1 MAQKTGGFIMSSASG
16 QQPHMSKDVLTVGTL
31 AAGRGERRYG
41 VNEFPV
47 DGRPYRLPM
56 WLINGAA
63 EGPTLV
69 VTAGVH
75 AAEYASIAAALE
87 LGRALDPASLSGRA
101 IVVPVLDMPA
111 FSARS
116 IYVCPLD
123 GKNPNRVFPGN
134 PHGTASEQ
142 IADWVFRNVISQ
154 ATYYV
159 DLHGGDLI
167 EALVPFTIFF
177 RSGDKRVD
185 EMSLEIAKVFGI
197 PFLVCSEVRGSTFG
211 AASLAGIPSIL
222 AEAGG
227 QGIWT
232 AEDVRWHTNGL
243 SRLMRHLK
251 MIPGGAPESV
261 PFTLLERFLWLRSDH
276 EGFWYPAVEVNDE
289 VKAGQNLGCVKD
301 CEGHLLQTALSPAD
315 GVVLFLVT
323 SLAINRTDPLLAVGA

>member
-1 MAQKTGGFIMSSASG
+1 
-16 QQPHMSKDVLTVGTL
+16 MSKDGLTVGAL
-31 AAGRGERRYG
+31 SAARGQKTYG

-47 DGRPYRLPM
+47 DARPYRLPM
-56 WLINGAA
+56 WLINGSAA
-63 EGPTLV
+63 GPTLV
-69 VTAGVH
+69 ITAGVH
-75 AAEYASIAAALE
+75 AAEYASIAAALD
-87 LGRALDPASLSGRA
+87 LGRSLDPASLTGRV
-101 IVVPVLDMPA
+101 IVVPVLDVPA
-111 FSARS
+111 LGARS

-134 PHGTASEQ
+134 PRGTASEQ

-154 ATYYV
+154 ANYYV

-185 EMSLEIAKVFGI
+185 DESLEIAKVFGI
-197 PFLVCSEVRGSTFG
+197 RYLVCSEVPGSTFG

-232 AEDVRWHTNGL
+232 PDDVRCHTNGL
-243 SRLMRHLK
+243 TRLMRHLK

-261 PFTLLERFLWLRSDH
+261 PFTLLERFLWLRSDQ
-276 EGFWYPAVEVNDE
+276 EGFWYPAVGVNDS
-289 VKAGQNLGCVKD
+289 VKSGQNLGCVKD
-301 CEGHLLQTALSPAD
+301 YEGRVLQTALSPAD
-315 GVVLFLVT
+315 GVVLFLVS
-323 SLAINRTDPLLAVGA
+323 SLAINKADPLLAVGA